1 MSASLI
7 LMLSGC
13 QAEQGSMSKA
23 AVDMSR
29 RSASR
34 VKAVQARAD
43 SLQAELLQTREE
55 LHHTVP
61 LKVSVLVYAYTHAV
75 FSSLS
80 HA

>member
-1 MSASLI
+1 
-7 LMLSGC
+7 MLSGC
-13 QAEQGSMSKA
+13 QAEKSSMSKA
-23 AVDMSR
+23 AADMSR

-43 SLQAELLQTREE
+43 SLQAELLQIREE
-55 LHHTVP
+55 LHNTIP
-61 LKVSVLVYAYTHAV
+61 LKVSELVYAYTKPV